1 MPELAQILASLW
13 DPAAWWAQ
21 VLDNGESLLRLV
33 VSAALGGLIGL
44 ERQVRGRS
52 AGFRTHLLVS
62 LGAALV
68 MVVSIRFADVYGN
81 APGME
86 NVQVD
91 PARVAYGVMG
101 GIGFL
106 GAGAILLRGH
116 GIRGLTTAASLW
128 CTASVGLAA
137 GFGMF
142 VLGIFGAALVLF
154 ALRVLGRL
162 ERGFPS
168 RWTTK
173 AIFVVR
179 AGREGLIEDLQGRLK
194 IKGVGVDV
202 VDYTHDAAHGT
213 ERVTFQ
219 LNLPNRLK
227 MHHLRRI
234 GSDVPD
240 LVRFS
245 LK

>member
-1 MPELAQILASLW
+1 MTEFAQIFASVW
-13 DPAAWWAQ
+13 EPSTWWPQILTNA
-21 VLDNGESLLRLV
+21 ESLLRLL

-128 CTASVGLAA
+128 CTASVGLAT
-137 GFGMF
+137 GFGMY
-142 VLGIFGAALVLF
+142 VLAIFSAVLVLF

-162 ERGFPS
+162 ERRFPS
-168 RWTTK
+168 RWTTR

-179 AGREGLIEDLQGRLK
+179 AGREGLLEDLQRRLD
-194 IKGVGVDV
+194 IKGVGVEV
-202 VDYTHDAAHGT
+202 IDYTHDATHGT

-219 LNLPNRLK
+219 LNLPNRMK
-227 MHHLRRI
+227 VQQLRQI
-234 GSDVPD
+234 GRDVPD

-245 LK
+245 VK